1 MQVLDDVAGGI
12 VEQTHG
18 SLFKWFLD
26 SWPQCWTAHEK
37 LQTTRVSPRY
47 GTILNGLICQIGP
60 SGRYTNKAGQCK
72 FTGTAGL
79 KQSASR
85 S

>member
-37 LQTTRVSPRY
+37 VQRAEHPTSNNTCEP
-47 GTILNGLICQIGP
+47 
-60 SGRYTNKAGQCK
+60 
-72 FTGTAGL
+72 
-79 KQSASR
+79 
-85 S
+85 